1 MVHRR
6 TQTIQYVISFQFQA
20 KTERETAGTL
30 ILSIHFFLFQYY
42 NYILQ
47 MFLVESHLSNL
58 YNYLNDDI
66 SLDGAYMDYIQS
78 TDVRKAL
85 HVGNTNFTSI
95 GVVYRK
101 LVPDFMNSAKMWLEE
116 LLENYRVMLYK

>member
-1 MVHRR
+1 ML
-6 TQTIQYVISFQFQA
+6 QLF
-20 KTERETAGTL
+20 
-30 ILSIHFFLFQYY
+30 LS
-42 NYILQ
+42 
-47 MFLVESHLSNL
+47 ESRLSNL
-58 YNYLNDDI
+58 YNYLDDDI
-66 SLDGAYMDYIQS
+66 SLEGAYNDYLQ
-78 TDVRKAL
+78 TTEVRKAL